1 MTTAT
6 MSDLD
11 IEAFH
16 QADRARRERAVLR
29 AATGPVVEAPV
40 QPPVTA
46 PKLRKSA
53 PLDPLEGCSHGTRVL
68 YAWADWLRANK
79 LELAE
84 SITIFTKDAVRLAVH
99 VYRRP
104 DGTKTCGCV
113 KFDDSLPK
121 TIIRFG
127 TLVKKGE
134 SRIREFREWKESLET
149 ITAKLTA
156 RGWVQ
161 KLQK

>member
-1 MTTAT
+1 MTTSI

-11 IEAFH
+11 FAAFH
-16 QADRARRERAVLR
+16 QADLARQARAVLR
-29 AATGPVVEAPV
+29 AATGPVVEPPA
-40 QPPVTA
+40 QPPVIA

-53 PLDPLEGCSHGTRVL
+53 PSDPLEGCSHGTRVL
-68 YAWADWLRANK
+68 YALADWLRANK
-79 LELAE
+79 LEFAE
-84 SITIFTKDAVRLAVH
+84 SVTVFTKDALRLAVH

-104 DGTKTCGCV
+104 DGSKTCGCL
-113 KFDDSLPK
+113 KFDDSLTK

-127 TLVKKGE
+127 VLVKKGE
-134 SRIREFREWKESLET
+134 SRIREFREWEESLET

>member
-11 IEAFH
+11 INAFY

-29 AATGPVVEAPV
+29 AATEPVVKTPT
-40 QPPVTA
+40 QPPVIA

-53 PLDPLEGCSHGTRVL
+53 SSDPLKGCSHGVRVL

-84 SITIFTKDAVRLAVH
+84 SMTVFTKDDLRLAVH

-104 DGTKTCGCV
+104 DGSKTCGCL

-127 TLVKKGE
+127 VLVKKGE
-134 SRIREFREWKESLET
+134 SRIREFREWEESLET

>member
-1 MTTAT
+1 MTTAI

-16 QADRARRERAVLR
+16 QADLARQERAILR
-29 AATGPVVEAPV
+29 AAMGTVVETPP
-40 QPPVTA
+40 QPPVIA
-46 PKLRKSA
+46 PKLSKSA
-53 PLDPLEGCSHGTRVL
+53 PSDPLEGCSHGTRVL
-68 YAWADWLRANK
+68 YAWTDWLRANK

-84 SITIFTKDAVRLAVH
+84 SMTVFTKDALRLAVH

-104 DGTKTCGCV
+104 DGSKTCGCL

-121 TIIRFG
+121 TIIHFG
-127 TLVKKGE
+127 VLVKKGE

-156 RGWVQ
+156 RGWTQ